1 MRKFYYSILFIC
13 LFGLGVF
20 LLAGIYLPKDSRS
33 AEMKIF
39 LVEKGEGSRN
49 IAMNLEK
56 AGLITWSPLFRLY
69 VLTKGIS
76 NNLQSGAYELKSSM
90 AIPEIAQKMAG
101 GDTLKVKATI
111 PEGFTLKDIE
121 EMLASKL
128 PEIKFDRFS
137 AGNEAKA
144 SSSPFAIARVEDF
157 KNEFDFLADAPD
169 AASLEGFLFPDTYHF
184 SFTAG
189 SQEVAGK
196 MLDNFDT
203 KLTPDL
209 REEIKRQGKSIFDI
223 VIMASLLEKEV
234 KTLEDKKLAAGI
246 LWKRLKIKMP
256 LQVDSTLNY
265 ITGKNKA
272 SASISDTKIDS
283 PYNTYK
289 YLGLPA
295 GPISN
300 PGLESIAASVYP
312 ESSGY
317 LYYLSTTDGR
327 TIFSKTLAEHNL
339 AKAKYLK

>member
-121 EMLASKL
+121 EMLASKFNEEGGVTVKGQRYGFEL
-128 PEIKFDRFS
+128 IVYDDKWTAE
-137 AGNEAKA
+137 AGRA
-144 SSSPFAIARVEDF
+144 
-157 KNEFDFLADAPD
+157 
-169 AASLEGFLFPDTYHF
+169 
-184 SFTAG
+184 
-189 SQEVAGK
+189 
-196 MLDNFDT
+196 M
-203 KLTPDL
+203 
-209 REEIKRQGKSIFDI
+209 
-223 VIMASLLEKEV
+223 
-234 KTLEDKKLAAGI
+234 
-246 LWKRLKIKMP
+246 
-256 LQVDSTLNY
+256 
-265 ITGKNKA
+265 
-272 SASISDTKIDS
+272 
-283 PYNTYK
+283 
-289 YLGLPA
+289 
-295 GPISN
+295 
-300 PGLESIAASVYP
+300 
-312 ESSGY
+312 
-317 LYYLSTTDGR
+317 
-327 TIFSKTLAEHNL
+327 
-339 AKAKYLK
+339 